1 MTTRV
6 QLSVALILIG
16 FMLVL
21 LPLRETRSLA
31 GSPDV
36 VLYQALNSDAVFQ
49 VDQIARMLVSDDS
62 TLRIIDI
69 RPEQEYRKFS
79 IPGAINVPYTD
90 MAGIDPATY
99 LAKGNIKNVFY
110 SNGSLNAGYA
120 LILARGFGYDN
131 SAIMAGGMNE
141 WIRTVMNTRFGGGT
155 ITARENAIFE
165 TRTKAIAL
173 FTEFNSMPDS
183 LKTEYLASKRF
194 DPKKLDGGCN

>member
-69 RPEQEYRKFS
+69 RQIGR
-79 IPGAINVPYTD
+79 AHV
-90 MAGIDPATY
+90 
-99 LAKGNIKNVFY
+99 
-110 SNGSLNAGYA
+110 
-120 LILARGFGYDN
+120 
-131 SAIMAGGMNE
+131 
-141 WIRTVMNTRFGGGT
+141 
-155 ITARENAIFE
+155 
-165 TRTKAIAL
+165 
-173 FTEFNSMPDS
+173 
-183 LKTEYLASKRF
+183 
-194 DPKKLDGGCN
+194 